1 MFLVD
6 SHCHINS
13 EPLRADAPGV
23 VRRAAEAGVGR
34 VLVAGSDPA
43 TSAEAVELARV
54 YRNEGLFAAVGVHP
68 HDAKLLNGANELPED
83 LLRLADD
90 PRVAAIGET
99 GLDYHYDHSPRDAQ
113 RASFRLHIDW
123 AARVG
128 KPLVVHVRD
137 ALPAREATEDALS
150 ILRDAAKS
158 VPLLFH
164 CYAGGLEY
172 LDAMRDLDAYLSLGG
187 PVTWPKNGELR
198 ETAARIPENRLLC
211 ETDSPWLTP
220 APHRGRVNEPAY
232 VRLVYEA
239 IAAERG
245 LSADALARALDANA
259 ARLFGWTP
267 LYV

>member
-1 MFLVD
+1 LFFVD

-34 VLVAGSDPA
+34 ILVAGSDPA
-43 TSAEAVELARV
+43 TSAEAVELAHV

-68 HDAKLLNGANELPED
+68 HDAKMLNGADELPES

-113 RASFRLHIDW
+113 KASFRLHIAW
-123 AARVG
+123 AAKVG
-128 KPLVVHVRD
+128 KPLVVHVR
-137 ALPAREATEDALS
+137 EAMEDALA
-150 ILRDAAKS
+150 ILRNTPET

-164 CYAGGLEY
+164 CYAGGLEH
-172 LDAMRDLDAYLSLGG
+172 LDAMRGLDAYLSLGG
-187 PVTWPKNGELR
+187 PVTWAKNAETR
-198 ETAARIPENRLLC
+198 KTAAQIPENRLLC
-211 ETDSPWLTP
+211 ETDAPWLTP
-220 APHRGRVNEPAY
+220 EPHRGKLNEPAY
-232 VRLVYEA
+232 VRFVYER

-245 LSADALARALDANA
+245 LSVSGDADALARAVDANA